1 MIRTVFRIYKK
12 RQYMVLR
19 QKSYAVL
26 FYKFGKHSM
35 TVNVM

>member
-26 FYKFGKHSM
+26 FYIPYEKA
-35 TVNVM
+35 

>member
-12 RQYMVLR
+12 RQYKVLR

-26 FYKFGKHSM
+26 FYIPYEK
-35 TVNVM
+35 T